1 MSRLKI
7 LSNLKREEGT
17 WLDYVALRGH
27 TIITLAHKGTLPV
40 KMFGPF
46 WSVWCKIAL
55 AEVGMIMIM
64 SRPCPSSSRLLKP
77 LFKSHNFFIMEK

>member
-55 AEVGMIMIM
+55 AEAVDSLKRTVGPNRF
-64 SRPCPSSSRLLKP
+64 SVGPSI
-77 LFKSHNFFIMEK
+77 LFVSTLMC